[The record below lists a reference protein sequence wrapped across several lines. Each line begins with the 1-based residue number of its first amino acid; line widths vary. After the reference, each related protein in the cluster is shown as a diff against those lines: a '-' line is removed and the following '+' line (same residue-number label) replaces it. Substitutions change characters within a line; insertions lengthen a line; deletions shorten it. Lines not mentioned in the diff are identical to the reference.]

1 MGFERQAEIE
11 TDVLVIGSGGA
22 GLRAAIE
29 VRRYGAATLVVDK
42 VVIGTNNNTRYS
54 GGGFKAALPGILSDA
69 YTRIF
74 DSPSEHFEA
83 AVIHG
88 EYLNDQKLTEIL
100 CYEAPARILELKDF
114 AVDHFGELYLR
125 VPYPHGTGL
134 VKPLKETAR
143 KMGCK
148 MRPGMVVVD
157 LIVDEGEVQGAV
169 GFSVYTGELVLI
181 RAGAVIIATG
191 GAGEI
196 FERNDTTVNTTGDGY
211 AIAYRAGASLRDM
224 EIVQFEP
231 YVQAEPGLP
240 MMDRHECEA
249 EFYGIL
255 RNSLGEDFLGNYL
268 PSRKEELDSFE
279 RQFGCHLTDIR
290 EMVARAMAME
300 VHAGRGVGGAVLFDL
315 SHVPDEKWDADL
327 ASQYTRQV
335 LLRGFDVK
343 SRPVRVFPGAICT
356 LGGIVID
363 GCCRTRIPGLF
374 AAGEA
379 AGGVHGAARLGG
391 DALVETIV
399 FGARAGREA
408 ALYALVGRGGAEE
421 FAGGRFRDRGGRSR
435 EETAVCS
442 PGSAE
447 EQYREAKWRL
457 EGMLS
462 RPESR
467 EGDPIEIKRRL
478 KSVMWKYAGPLRHEE
493 GLGLLLEEL
502 LFLRKECLPKIHARS
517 LRGLREAIEAEN
529 MVTVAEMVARSALE
543 RSESRGAH
551 YRLDYPYR
559 DDKGWLRNIIV
570 ERDVRNGEIQLSAV
584 PVQLSR
590 AKPSGA
596 SKFGLEV
603 IAE

>member
-1 MGFERQAEIE
+1 MGLERRVEIE

-29 VRRYGAATLVVDK
+29 ARRYGAETLLADK
-42 VVIGTNNNTRYS
+42 VVIATNNNTRYS

-69 YTRIF
+69 YTKIF

-83 AVIHG
+83 ALVHG
-88 EYLNDQKLTEIL
+88 EYLNDQRLLEVL

-114 AVDHFGELYLR
+114 GVEHFGELYLK

-134 VKPLKETAR
+134 VRPLRETAR
-143 KMGCK
+143 KMGCR
-148 MRPGMVVVD
+148 MRPGVV
-157 LIVDEGEVQGAV
+157 IVDIVVNGDGVQGAV
-169 GFSVYTGELVLI
+169 GFSVYTGELILI
-181 RAGAVIIATG
+181 KAGSVVIATG

-211 AIAYRAGASLRDM
+211 AMAFRAGADLRDM

-255 RNSLGEDFLGNYL
+255 RNSRGEDFLKNYL
-268 PSRKEELDSFE
+268 PVKKEELDSFE
-279 RQFGCHLTDIR
+279 KQFGCHLTDIR

-300 VHAGRGVGGAVLFDL
+300 VYCGRGVDGAVLFDL
-315 SHVPDEKWDADL
+315 THVPDEKWDVDL
-327 ASQYTRQV
+327 ASQYTRRV

-343 SRPVRVFPGAICT
+343 SKPVKVFPGAICT

-363 GCCRTRIPGLF
+363 DQCRTRVSGLF

-399 FGARAGREA
+399 FGAKAGRSA
-408 ALYALVGRGGAEE
+408 ALHALARGD
-421 FAGGRFRDRGGRSR
+421 GGFEVRSGDRAACRS
-435 EETAVCS
+435 EWT
-442 PGSAE
+442 E
-447 EQYREAKWRL
+447 EQCRKTKERL
-457 EGMLS
+457 EEMLS
-462 RPESR
+462 RPESP
-467 EGDPIEIKRRL
+467 EGNPSEIKRRL
-478 KSVMWKYAGPLRHEE
+478 KSAMWQYAGPLRYRE
-493 GLGLLLEEL
+493 GLSALLEEIQFLKNTCL
-502 LFLRKECLPKIHARS
+502 LAIYARS
-517 LRGLREAIEAEN
+517 LRGLREALEAEN
-529 MVTVAEMVARSALE
+529 MVIVAEMVARSAYE

-559 DDKGWLRNIIV
+559 DDKNWLKNIVV
-570 ERDVRNGEIQLSAV
+570 ERCGRNGEMQVSGV
-584 PVQLSR
+584 PVKLSR
-590 AKPSGA
+590 AKPSGP

-603 IAE
+603 VSE